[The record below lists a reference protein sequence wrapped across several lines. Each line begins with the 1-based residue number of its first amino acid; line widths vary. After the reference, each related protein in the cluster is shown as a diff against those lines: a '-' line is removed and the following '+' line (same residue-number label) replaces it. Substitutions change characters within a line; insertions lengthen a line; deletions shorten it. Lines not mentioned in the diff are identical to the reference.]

1 MVIATSGQPL
11 IVAFATPSEER
22 KTGETRTPLTHG
34 TLNTANAWGRGRRE
48 RERGG
53 KKERKRRKRERA
65 SHSRG
70 PRGRALV
77 HDEVLEELPGAVA
90 GHVDVQRVPVEE
102 AGGLDDDVLRVTTKA
117 KKEKQKTKR

>member
-1 MVIATSGQPL
+1 MGAG
-11 IVAFATPSEER
+11 EE
-22 KTGETRTPLTHG
+22 
-34 TLNTANAWGRGRRE
+34 RE
-48 RERGG
+48 RE
-53 KKERKRRKRERA
+53 EERRKGREGRERERA

-117 KKEKQKTKR
+117 KKNKNEEMRGSLSLGLILRVGGPGAS